1 MYLGIKDEMTAV
13 ELELN
18 TRYLKEEFPDF
29 TLEKIRLAIK
39 YSLKGELKCDIKP
52 YGAFSPLYI
61 STILNAYRRYD
72 QKIVDGVLREK
83 NRMELEQRNRPEI
96 LSPDQ
101 KVLSR
106 RKYLKWYQVQLNS
119 TDSIITDFKDVMWN
133 FLVKNSIIDP
143 AHMERLDIKYKAEN
157 EMNRI
162 KNPFEVATITADEWD
177 KLVRYFIML
186 ENRGLVSNIDIDTYS
201 DEQIML

>member
-1 MYLGIKDEMTAV
+1 LGIKDEMTEV

-83 NRMELEQRNRPEI
+83 NRLELEEKNKPVE
-96 LSPDQ
+96 LSQ
-101 KVLSR
+101 VEKVESR
-106 RKYLKWYQVQLNS
+106 RLYLKWFQVQLNS
-119 TDSIITDFKDVMWN
+119 IDGVLKDFNNVMWN
-133 FLVKNSIIDP
+133 FLTRNNVIDP
-143 AHMERLDIKYKAEN
+143 KHEERIEIRGLAEN
-157 EMNRI
+157 ELKRT
-162 KNPFEVATITADEWD
+162 KNPFELAVTTADEWD
-177 KLVRYFIML
+177 KLIRYFVML
-186 ENRGLVSNIDIDTYS
+186 EFRGMIHLLDIDTYT